1 MDVPP
6 EEEDFAEEEEEDSNK
21 QEEKSDEAANG
32 AKSLLPAETVDRQ
45 DSVEKWNMRNE
56 TEVIGEFQTT
66 PSLLNLKFLNFS
78 VRS

>member
-32 AKSLLPAETVDRQ
+32 AKSLLPADLYN
-45 DSVEKWNMRNE
+45 WN
-56 TEVIGEFQTT
+56 FQPILTK
-66 PSLLNLKFLNFS
+66 LLGCDHEIISCLLDI
-78 VRS
+78 

>member
-56 TEVIGEFQTT
+56 TEVIGEFQTA
-66 PSLLNLKFLNFS
+66 PSFLNLIFLNFS

>member
-6 EEEDFAEEEEEDSNK
+6 EEEDFAEEEEEESNK
-21 QEEKSDEAANG
+21 QEEKSEAANG

-45 DSVEKWNMRNE
+45 DSVEKWNLRNE
-56 TEVIGEFQTT
+56 TEVIGESQTT
-66 PSLLNLKFLNFS
+66 SSLLNLKFLNFS

>member
-1 MDVPP
+1 MPP
-6 EEEDFAEEEEEDSNK
+6 EEEDFAEEEEEESNK
-21 QEEKSDEAANG
+21 QEEKSEAANG

>member
-6 EEEDFAEEEEEDSNK
+6 EEEDFAEEEEEESNK

-56 TEVIGEFQTT
+56 TEVIGEFP
-66 PSLLNLKFLNFS
+66 PSLHHF
-78 VRS
+78 

>member
-1 MDVPP
+1 MPP
-6 EEEDFAEEEEEDSNK
+6 EEEDFAEEEEEESNK
-21 QEEKSDEAANG
+21 QEEKSDGAASNG